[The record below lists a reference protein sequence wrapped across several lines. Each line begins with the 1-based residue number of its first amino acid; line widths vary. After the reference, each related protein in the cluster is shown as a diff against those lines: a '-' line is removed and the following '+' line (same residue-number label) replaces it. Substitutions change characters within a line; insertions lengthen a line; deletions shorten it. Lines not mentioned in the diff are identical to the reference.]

1 MVKIGDVEEKLTL
14 KPEEARKWLGRGTE
28 FIRELLISGVEW
40 GEAVKMPSGQ
50 WNFIIYTAKL
60 LTVLGIPHT
69 VIIKKALQE
78 AGTSQSANTKHTT

>member
-1 MVKIGDVEEKLTL
+1 MVKVGDSEEKLTL
-14 KPEEARKWLGRGTE
+14 KPEEARKWLGRGTD

-69 VIIKKALQE
+69 VVIKKAPEDL
-78 AGTSQSANTKHTT
+78 AGSTSANN